1 MAQDSLFAVVLAAG
15 RGKRFGATKQL
26 ARYDDVP
33 LVTRAVRTA
42 EAVCGRR
49 VLLVTGSDH
58 ERVAAACAPLRGFVT
73 VNESFAEGI
82 ATSLNAGVASIQHVA
97 DAILVMLA
105 DQPLVTVD
113 HLSVLAAAWRR
124 SPGIIVTSHYAG
136 TDGPPVIFPRA
147 FFPQLRALQGDRG
160 AKRIIDTNEEHVE
173 RVLFEPASVDVDRPQ
188 DLEALRS

>member
-1 MAQDSLFAVVLAAG
+1 MAQESLFAVVLAAG

-26 ARYDDVP
+26 ARYDDIP

-42 EAVCGRR
+42 EAVCDGR

-73 VNESFAEGI
+73 VNESFADGI
-82 ATSLNAGVASIQHVA
+82 ATSLSAGVSCVRHVA

-105 DQPLVTVD
+105 DQPLVSVD
-113 HLSVLAAAWRR
+113 HLSVLASTWQKR
-124 SPGIIVTSHYAG
+124 PGAIVTSHYAG

-147 FFPQLRALQGDRG
+147 FFSQLGELQGDRG
-160 AKRIIDTNEEHVE
+160 AKRVIDANEEHVE
-173 RVLFEPASVDVDRPQ
+173 RVVYEPASVDVDRPE
-188 DLEALRS
+188 DLDALHS